1 MSGFANRP
9 RILKGAFVEY
19 GLTIPPLAVL
29 FQFNPVQLQR
39 NRSLSFRAEN
49 QVVPWWAPGE
59 AGQPGEARRT
69 EQPRGL
75 REWHARFDDLNEVRE
90 NQIVSIE
97 EENLDFELRLDASD
111 GLDAGNPVAQGF
123 GIGPA
128 LSTLELMTHPKDE
141 SVLGQALDSLI
152 GSTGFRAPKAENPP
166 LVLFI
171 WGVQRV
177 LPVNINSLAI
187 TETEFDMMLN
197 PVRASVAVSLTVI
210 EGGNSFFKFSKTTKE
225 VMAVLNVAN
234 LVTDIVIPG

>member
-1 MSGFANRP
+1 MSGFTNRP

-19 GLTIPPLAVL
+19 GLTIPPLVVV

-49 QVVPWWAPGE
+49 EVIASRTPSGP
-59 AGQPGEARRT
+59 GQPTEVRRV
-69 EQPRGL
+69 EQPQGL
-75 REWHARFDDLNEVRE
+75 REWHARFEDLSEIRE
-90 NQIVSIE
+90 NQIVSIQE
-97 EENLDFELRLDASD
+97 ESLNFELRLDASD
-111 GLDAGNPVAQGF
+111 ALDVGNPVAEGF
-123 GIGPA
+123 GIAPA
-128 LSTLELMTHPKDE
+128 LSTLELMTHPKGE
-141 SVLGQALDSLI
+141 STLTEALGSLL
-152 GSTGFRAPKAENPP
+152 GTSGFRAPKAENPP

-187 TETEFDMMLN
+187 TETEFDTMLN

-210 EGGNSFFKFSKTTKE
+210 EGRNSFFKFSKTAKE

-234 LVTDIVIPG
+234 VVTDIVIPG